1 MYFNGLILRD
11 IREAFN
17 LSRKDLGDKLSISE
31 QSIWQYES
39 NIAVPKFE
47 NLNTLKRIFGVD
59 LSYFQHK
66 KPVSKV
72 ASSQYIAYRSDLKT
86 SVKSTDRETIYI
98 SVINDFIEKLLTKI
112 TLPQPIINDL
122 YFEVNDMRQNGRNI
136 DEIAHFVRN
145 RLNIDSQ
152 NKMLIAVIEK
162 AGVFV
167 FERSLNKDVDAY
179 STWTEFDRPYII
191 LGKNK
196 SAVRRMIDVAHE
208 LGHILLHKN
217 QSFSEENTPEIR
229 RMEKEAFQFASALLL
244 DQSDFKQRFVKYV
257 TDPTNPNDY
266 LKLKAYYYVSISA
279 LEMRANNLDLM
290 TSKQSGY
297 FWGKLTKY
305 GYKKQEPLDDELPL
319 IVPGKIYAIFSML
332 SRSQIKELYVETGVN
347 RNFINQLIISKPSE
361 RVYSMQN
368 SGAPSGNVFPL
379 FK

>member
-1 MYFNGLILRD
+1 MNFNGLILRD
-11 IREAFN
+11 LRESFN
-17 LSRKDLGDKLSISE
+17 LSRKDLGDKLNVSE

-59 LSYFQHK
+59 ISYFQRER
-66 KPVSKV
+66 PVSKV
-72 ASSQYIAYRSDLKT
+72 VSSQYIAYRSDLKN
-86 SVKSTDRETIYI
+86 SVKSTDRETVYV
-98 SVINDFIEKLLTKI
+98 SVVDDFINNLLKKV
-112 TLPQPIINDL
+112 TLPDPIINDL
-122 YFEVNDMRQNGRNI
+122 YLEVNNMRQNDSTIN
-136 DEIAHFVRN
+136 EIAHTIRK

-152 NKMLIAVIEK
+152 NKMLIAAIEK

-196 SAVRRMIDVAHE
+196 SAVRRMIDIAHE
-208 LGHILLHKN
+208 LGHILLHRN

-229 RMEKEAFQFASALLL
+229 RIEKEAFQFASALLL
-244 DQSDFKQRFVKYV
+244 DQSDFEQKFTKYV
-257 TDPTNPNDY
+257 KDPTNPKDY
-266 LKLKAYYYVSISA
+266 LKLKEYYYVSIGA
-279 LEMRANNLDLM
+279 LEMRANNLGLI

-305 GYKKQEPLDDELPL
+305 GYKKHEPLDDELPL

-332 SRSQIKELYVETGVN
+332 SRAKIKDLYAETGVN

-361 RVYSMQN
+361 RVHSMKKLDD
-368 SGAPSGNVFPL
+368 SVDNVLTL